1 MVKQVR
7 CSRTMSILG
16 STSAVSDRLE
26 TRVAAR
32 RAFKLVCV
40 DVLAGL
46 ALLGVTASGHADTTS
61 APRPV
66 HWRLIYTG
74 GPFSPVSVVWT
85 TSSPIQRVEHDR
97 KIDAGVGVAGPPSIS
112 VSSYGRC
119 YQGLASSFVVRHLH
133 VGRRYK
139 VTIAIGAG
147 ADKRRFTREVT
158 LRRASLR
165 GTGRH
170 LHCQ

>member
-1 MVKQVR
+1 
-7 CSRTMSILG
+7 MSILA
-16 STSAVSDRLE
+16 STSAVSQRPT

-32 RAFKLVCV
+32 RAFRLACV
-40 DVLAGL
+40 GVLAAF
-46 ALLGVTASGHADTTS
+46 ALLGLAASGHADTTS

-85 TSSPIQRVEHDR
+85 TSAPNQRIAQDST
-97 KIDAGVGVAGPPSIS
+97 IDAGAGVAGPPSIS

-119 YQGLASSFVVRHLH
+119 YQGLASSFVVRHLQ

-139 VTIAIGAG
+139 VTIAVGHG
-147 ADKRRFTREVT
+147 ADERRFTREVT

-165 GTGRH
+165 GTGRQ
-170 LHCQ
+170 LHCR

>member
-1 MVKQVR
+1 
-7 CSRTMSILG
+7 MSILG
-16 STSAVSDRLE
+16 STSAVSARPE

-32 RAFKLVCV
+32 RAFRLACV
-40 DVLAGL
+40 AVLAGV
-46 ALLGVTASGHADTTS
+46 ALLVATPSGHADTAS

-85 TSSPIQRVEHDR
+85 TSSPIQRVEHGT
-97 KIDAGVGVAGPPSIS
+97 KIAAGVGVAGPPSIS

-119 YQGLASSFVVRHLH
+119 YQGLASSSVVRHLR
-133 VGRRYK
+133 VGRRYE
-139 VTIAIGAG
+139 VTIAIGNG
-147 ADKRRFTREVT
+147 ADERRFARQIT

-170 LHCQ
+170 LHCRTAAR

>member
-1 MVKQVR
+1 MVEQVR
-7 CSRTMSILG
+7 CSITMTIPRL
-16 STSAVSDRLE
+16 TSAVSDRLK

-32 RAFKLVCV
+32 RAFKLLCV
-40 DVLAGL
+40 AVLAGF
-46 ALLGVTASGHADTTS
+46 ALLGATASAHADTTS

-85 TSSPIQRVEHDR
+85 TSSPIPRTEHGR
-97 KIDAGVGVAGPPSIS
+97 KIDAGVGVKGPPAIT

-119 YQGLASSFVVRHLH
+119 YQGLASSSVVKHLH

-139 VTIAIGAG
+139 VTIAIGHG
-147 ADKRRFTREVT
+147 ADERRFTREVT

-170 LHCQ
+170 LHCR